1 MNMATLVMTKVRTG
15 WPTVCVAAASIE
27 DAVFVDGAAF
37 VDAAVLVD
45 DAVLTGAL
53 ITSDMMSPPIK

>member
-27 DAVFVDGAAF
+27 DAVFVDGA
-37 VDAAVLVD
+37 VLVD